1 MSADTD
7 DADSSDAEEKKP
19 YGFVGRFILFL
30 FIAGPTS
37 VFAFGLW
44 SRVGVGSS
52 ANAAAPAS
60 NSLSLGFILWLLG
73 MIGSAIAIF
82 KR

>member
-1 MSADTD
+1 MSADHE
-7 DADSSDAEEKKP
+7 DAEEKKP
-19 YGFVGRFILFL
+19 YGFIGRLILFL

-44 SRVGVGSS
+44 SRVGLGAST
-52 ANAAAPAS
+52 NGAAPAS
-60 NSLSLGFILWLLG
+60 TSLSLGFILWLLG

>member
-1 MSADTD
+1 MSADND
-7 DADSSDAEEKKP
+7 DSDSSDAEEKKP
-19 YGFVGRFILFL
+19 YGFIGRLLLFL

-44 SRVGVGSS
+44 SRVGIGASTK
-52 ANAAAPAS
+52 AAATGGD
-60 NSLSLGFILWLLG
+60 SLSLGFILWLLG

>member
-1 MSADTD
+1 MSADNE
-7 DADSSDAEEKKP
+7 DAEEKKP

-44 SRVGVGSS
+44 SRVGVAAST
-52 ANAAAPAS
+52 NAAAPAS
-60 NSLSLGFILWLLG
+60 NSFSLGFILWLVG
-73 MIGSAIAIF
+73 MLATAIAIF